1 MCNAQKAA
9 SLALGKLPEG
19 VASLIIFAEVHRYK
33 YSDFYSF
40 HELFCSTHIIFSD
53 TAVHPKHG
61 YIYGRCSL
69 LQLSHFGQKVTF
81 GLAYFLRSRFL
92 APVPVVQVTGMEQ
105 PSALQVYQE
114 GDTHIGRTEGLDTD
128 MFVFVGVA
136 LIDVGGI
143 FR

>member
-1 MCNAQKAA
+1 MNMVCEQCR
-9 SLALGKLPEG
+9 GPIG
-19 VASLIIFAEVHRYK
+19 RQQGRGGRRR
-33 YSDFYSF
+33 
-40 HELFCSTHIIFSD
+40 FCETCRPTRIRKD
-53 TAVHPKHG
+53 
-61 YIYGRCSL
+61 R
-69 LQLSHFGQKVTF
+69 
-81 GLAYFLRSRFL
+81 
-92 APVPVVQVTGMEQ
+92 PVPRSVARQTRPAVPLSGDQVTGMEQ